1 MVTDNSNPQTEQHS
15 LGKCSVC
22 SVSSWIDK
30 CIYIYISASATD
42 FYGHIDWQARMVTTW
57 TAVHGAQDY

>member
-1 MVTDNSNPQTEQHS
+1 
-15 LGKCSVC
+15 
-22 SVSSWIDK
+22 VSSWIDK